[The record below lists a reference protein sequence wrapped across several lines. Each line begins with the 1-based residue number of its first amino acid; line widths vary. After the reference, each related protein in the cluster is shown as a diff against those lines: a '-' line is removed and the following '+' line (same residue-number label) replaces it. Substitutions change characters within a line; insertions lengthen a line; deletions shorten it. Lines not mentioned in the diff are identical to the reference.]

1 MVEYRKGFLIMLKSI
16 CSYGFMLF
24 ILFCFTSCAV
34 PNNPNFEDA
43 KGINLEIIE
52 NELDEG

>member
-1 MVEYRKGFLIMLKSI
+1 MLKSI